1 MKTAEYL
8 KLYKD
13 TPGLGTTKALYQA
26 VPIKQG
32 EGLADI
38 PARKDQDGDPVI
50 ICAEI
55 RVMEPRGKVIV
66 QGYQRT
72 AHEAPV
78 AAKPATK
85 KDA

>member
-1 MKTAEYL
+1 MNLAEYQ

-32 EGLADI
+32 AGLADI
-38 PARKDQDGDPVI
+38 PARKDQDGDPVVI
-50 ICAEI
+50 VAEL
-55 RVMEPRGKVIV
+55 RVMEPQGKIITP
-66 QGYQRT
+66 GYKRI

-78 AAKPATK
+78 APKVNTK